1 MTYPLSFKD
10 FLAIIAEDTQQ
21 DIAKIQSDIS
31 MIDAQIVQRTTP
43 LNARKMALQKMLA
56 LKQKQAQ
63 AEQAK
68 QGPQSTMQ
76 AQDQQGQTAGNQTTT
91 PGSSGAA
98 TPGGSPTIR

>member
-56 LKQKQAQ
+56 LKQKQA
-63 AEQAK
+63 K
-68 QGPQSTMQ
+68 QQPSSTMQ